1 VLAPVYEWFTDGFE
15 TADLIAAK
23 TLLAELG

>member
-15 TADLIAAK
+15 TADLTAAK